1 MKIAFA
7 HCRPLR
13 SATLLLVPLLIAV
26 GCGGPP
32 AERGERPPTDVTVAK
47 VRRGNISVQVSSVG
61 TVVPIEVSR
70 VAARG
75 NGRVKSFPF
84 REGAKIKA
92 NDVLAELQT
101 ESVDI
106 ELEAAR
112 ALLKERQHELA
123 LQEAGYRS
131 EEIAQAE
138 ARMLAAEA
146 MYRRAVAVLERRQLL
161 HEQGSITDDE
171 LDDATYTATQNE
183 QLYAESTSDFEMK
196 RTGYR
201 EEDIEAARAAVAVQE
216 QEIAKLEEE
225 LRKRTI
231 RAPFDGYLVEKNTEV
246 GEWVGEGG
254 QVATVARLDV
264 VEVEVQVDEKHIDQI
279 RVGERVDVH
288 IDALGTEPYEGTI
301 QAIVPRS
308 NWQEGSRSF
317 PVIVRL
323 DNEYVG
329 DNPRIKEG
337 MIARITFS
345 GTPHEALLAHKDAI
359 VRSSGRPT
367 VYVVGPDKK
376 VRGVPVTEGISDGAF
391 IEIFGEVSDG
401 ELLVVEGAERVRP
414 FDRVNVLNAAD
425 DDASQLAVDPAN
437 TQQPDTSGGG

>member
-47 VRRGNISVQVSSVG
+47 VCRGNISVQVSSVG

-146 MYRRAVAVLERRQLL
+146 MYRGEVAVLERRQLL

-254 QVATVARLDV
+254 QVATVA
-264 VEVEVQVDEKHIDQI
+264 
-279 RVGERVDVH
+279 
-288 IDALGTEPYEGTI
+288 T
-301 QAIVPRS
+301 
-308 NWQEGSRSF
+308 
-317 PVIVRL
+317 
-323 DNEYVG
+323 
-329 DNPRIKEG
+329 
-337 MIARITFS
+337 
-345 GTPHEALLAHKDAI
+345 
-359 VRSSGRPT
+359 GR
-367 VYVVGPDKK
+367 
-376 VRGVPVTEGISDGAF
+376 R
-391 IEIFGEVSDG
+391 
-401 ELLVVEGAERVRP
+401 
-414 FDRVNVLNAAD
+414 
-425 DDASQLAVDPAN
+425 
-437 TQQPDTSGGG
+437 